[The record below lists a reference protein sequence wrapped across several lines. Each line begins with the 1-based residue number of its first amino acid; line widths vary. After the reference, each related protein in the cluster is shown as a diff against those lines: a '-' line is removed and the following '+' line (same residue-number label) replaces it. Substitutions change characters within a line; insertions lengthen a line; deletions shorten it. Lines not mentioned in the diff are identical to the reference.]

1 MVQFGQDIIGGLGFG
16 AIYALAAL
24 GLVVI
29 FKTSRVVNFAFG
41 SMGTV
46 AAMLLW
52 TLLLAAGLPPAG
64 AWLLALAGAA
74 LIGALADV
82 ALLRR
87 IERTTPLIQITL
99 TLGLFIGI
107 EGLAGV
113 LWGYTPKSLPQL
125 GAAGPL
131 RLGPYYLTPDQL
143 IIVALTAVLAAALYV
158 VLERTRL
165 GLAMRAIA
173 QDRDAAMLM
182 GVPTRGI
189 VTQSWAWGVLLSGL
203 AAILV
208 APSVGLSPTM
218 MDQIAVFAFAAAV
231 LGGFGSLAGAMVGGF
246 LVGVV
251 GNLISAYVSTNFQL
265 TFIFLLIVAVLYVR
279 PQGIF
284 GSATEARQ

>member
-1 MVQFGQDIIGGLGFG
+1 MVQFVQDVIGGLGFG
-16 AIYALAAL
+16 AVYALAAL

-41 SMGTV
+41 SMGT
-46 AAMLLW
+46 ATAMLLW
-52 TLLLAAGLPPAG
+52 TLLSAAGLPPAA
-64 AWLLALAGAA
+64 AWLLALTGAA

-82 ALLRR
+82 SLLRR
-87 IERTTPLIQITL
+87 IERTNPLIQITL

-107 EGLAGV
+107 EGLTGV
-113 LWGYTPKSLPQL
+113 LWGYTPKTLPQL
-125 GAAGPL
+125 GASGPL
-131 RLGPYYLTPDQL
+131 RIGPYFLTPDQL
-143 IIVALTAVLAAALYV
+143 LIIGLTVVLAVALYV

-165 GLAMRAIA
+165 GLAMRGIA

-182 GVPTRGI
+182 GVPMRAI

-208 APSVGLSPTM
+208 TPSVGLSPTM

-231 LGGFGSLAGAMVGGF
+231 LGGVGSLAGAVVGGF
-246 LVGVV
+246 VVGVV

-284 GSATEARQ
+284 GVSTEGRR